1 VGTVN
6 TSNGKRNTLPW
17 FLALCLLSL
26 AVLFRLAGQAIA
38 DPARSASTPAVDS
51 HHGSGEAT
59 RPIASARRQ
68 TAPPAARG
76 HGVSG
81 HLNPDGY
88 LLPSDDFSAIERRLA
103 DRVTYDERALFVMYH
118 AAGVCSTPVKPDW
131 RKTARSESGRTFS
144 AWKESFC
151 HGITTHD
158 ESLAY
163 AAMTLESFQKRHE
176 DWNDKS
182 DEDGNHLIFEA
193 VLDSDSPEDS
203 ALAADMVDVPGLDK
217 WALGLQDVEGTTHV
231 ARLPRYQQVALQ
243 GIQCSELGGCGP
255 NDLMTL
261 WLCVRTP
268 ALGCQAGASLDDL
281 WANEFAPDEI
291 AIIARIQQRILDERS
306 RRLAAGASTAPRDA
320 AR

>member
-17 FLALCLLSL
+17 FLALRLLSL

-38 DPARSASTPAVDS
+38 DPARSASTAAVDS

-88 LLPSDDFSAIERRLA
+88 LLPGDDFSAIERRLA
-103 DRVTYDERALFVMYH
+103 ERVTYDERALFVMYH
-118 AAGVCSTPVKPDW
+118 AAGVCSTPVKPEW

-158 ESLAY
+158 EFRAY
-163 AAMTLESFQKRHE
+163 AAMTQ
-176 DWNDKS
+176 
-182 DEDGNHLIFEA
+182 
-193 VLDSDSPEDS
+193 
-203 ALAADMVDVPGLDK
+203 
-217 WALGLQDVEGTTHV
+217 
-231 ARLPRYQQVALQ
+231 
-243 GIQCSELGGCGP
+243 
-255 NDLMTL
+255 
-261 WLCVRTP
+261 RTP

-306 RRLAAGASTAPRDA
+306 RRLATGASTAPRDA